1 MKAPRMTR
9 RRALGAL
16 VATLGALAA
25 ACSGP
30 DDAIDGGR
38 ARADNPVG
46 DNQPEPSP
54 KATGTATATPTAGT
68 SQAGDTS
75 AEPTASETER
85 LTPATPT
92 AILPPNPKPTRSAPQ
107 EIQIPYSV
115 VTSRKLQVRGV
126 SYDQA
131 VALWQ
136 GGITDW
142 SELGDPISTPVRRYS
157 IDNSVL
163 PIDPFG
169 GDVSVPD
176 YGSLAEALWH
186 DRGGIALVPT
196 WMTDFR
202 VRTLFIDGVDH
213 LRHPDEPNPF
223 TLQVVAPPEEV
234 APEALAE
241 RGQPAMLTF
250 VGDIIFGRYVHKRL
264 EALGDYAA
272 SFRAIADELQVADL
286 TIGDLE
292 CSLSDTFPQPE
303 NEDPQTFMFKTWTDT
318 VAGLELADIDVLAR
332 ANNHSFNFG
341 AQGMQDTTDT
351 LNAAGILHFGM
362 GHNLAEARQPAIATV
377 GDLSFAFLGYNGVS
391 DMWDGAGP
399 DWAGTA
405 PMVDSYVIEDIQSAA
420 AAGHIVIP
428 YFHWGIEYV
437 SLPTDQQRYFA
448 QIAIDSG
455 ASIVIGSH
463 PHWVQAV
470 ETYKGKPIVYSLGNF
485 VFDQAWSRETQEGV
499 YANVW
504 FEGSTVKF
512 IDLIAVLIED
522 EHRPRRMSASEE
534 HPVLERIWEAS
545 ETVRSWG

>member
-1 MKAPRMTR
+1 MRSERLTR
-9 RRALGAL
+9 RAALGAL
-16 VATLGALAA
+16 VATLGAVVA

-30 DDAIDGGR
+30 DGAADGAHAQVDERSDEGQ
-38 ARADNPVG
+38 AALT
-46 DNQPEPSP
+46 PSP
-54 KATGTATATPTAGT
+54 TSEARQPTSAATEPPATTTATEQLAQTTSPTATPTP
-68 SQAGDTS
+68 Q
-75 AEPTASETER
+75 PT
-85 LTPATPT
+85 LTPGEA
-92 AILPPNPKPTRSAPQ
+92 R
-107 EIQIPYSV
+107 EIRIPYSV
-115 VTSRKLQVRGV
+115 VTSRKLQVRNV

-131 VALWQ
+131 VALWR
-136 GGITDW
+136 GEIADW
-142 SELGDPISTPVRRYS
+142 SELGDPVSTPVRRYS

-163 PIDPFG
+163 PINPYG
-169 GDVSVPD
+169 GDISVPD
-176 YGSLAEALWH
+176 YEHLTEALWH

-196 WMTDFR
+196 HKVDFR

-213 LRHPDEPNPF
+213 LRDPEAPNPF
-223 TLQVVAPPEEV
+223 TLQLWGVPEEI
-234 APEALAE
+234 APETLVE

-264 EALGDYAA
+264 EAAGDFAA
-272 SFRAIADELQVADL
+272 SFRAVAVELQIADL

-292 CSLSDTFPQPE
+292 CSLSDSFPQPE

-318 VAGLELADIDVLAR
+318 VAGLQLADIDILSR

-341 AQGMQDTTDT
+341 PLGMQDTTDT
-351 LNAAGILHFGM
+351 LDAAGILHFGM
-362 GHNLAEARQPAIATV
+362 GHNLAEARKPAIAQV

-391 DMWDGAGP
+391 DEWDGAGP

-405 PMVDSYVIEDIQSAA
+405 PLVDSYVIEDIQNAV

-428 YFHWGIEYV
+428 YFHWGVEYV
-437 SLPTDQQRYFA
+437 ALPTDEQRYFA
-448 QIAIDSG
+448 QLAIDVG
-455 ASIVIGSH
+455 AAIVIGSH

-470 ETYKGKPIVYSLGNF
+470 ETYKGKPIIYSLGNF

-499 YANVW
+499 YANIW

-522 EHRPRRMSASEE
+522 EHKPRRMSEAEAY
-534 HPVLERIWEAS
+534 PVLQRIWDAS